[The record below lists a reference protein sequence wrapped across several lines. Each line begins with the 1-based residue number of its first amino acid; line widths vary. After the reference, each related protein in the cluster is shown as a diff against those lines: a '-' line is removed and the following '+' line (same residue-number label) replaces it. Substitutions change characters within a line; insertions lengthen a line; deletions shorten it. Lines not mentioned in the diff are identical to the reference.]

1 MAEQAAHCR
10 IWLLFR
16 SGPAPPALRA
26 LRLRRPRAQPGRRQ
40 TEDDHDETVDDQRTD
55 GHALSRQRS
64 QAAGGTSRAPDG
76 VAAAIEHAR
85 PLMRHRR
92 PANPAATRRCHHP
105 ATPEAS
111 TPMLA
116 ALVTSALTPPHP

>member
-1 MAEQAAHCR
+1 MASHKPR
-10 IWLLFR
+10 K
-16 SGPAPPALRA
+16 P
-26 LRLRRPRAQPGRRQ
+26 RPRARKREIIYPA
-40 TEDDHDETVDDQRTD
+40 
-55 GHALSRQRS
+55 ALVELTSL
-64 QAAGGTSRAPDG
+64 AGMRVGTQAPDG

-111 TPMLA
+111 TRMLA
-116 ALVTSALTPPHP
+116 ALVTSALTPPHPRKLLVRAPGAVPASP